1 MEYLAHSA
9 RGGAPPQA
17 YEGHVQNVVRM
28 ASANAEAAAEYAA
41 CDGQLLRQLSPLI
54 AEYHDLG
61 KLDPDNQAVLHQEGS
76 KGSLPVNHVDAGT
89 AHLKDGL
96 GVIPAALAVY
106 SHHCGLPD
114 VMAEK
119 VRKNVCFRDDNPA
132 IRERTDGE
140 LEDLLSV
147 HSSLRGTQPVPE
159 TSAPRGDGSVFYRM
173 LLSCLADADHTDTAL
188 HYRQVGGG
196 TPQTALR
203 AEERLRQMDQRMS
216 EKQGTGLRNELR
228 RELYRECRD
237 METGVNIT
245 ACDAPVGS
253 GKTTA
258 VMAHL
263 LRQAAKRGLRRI
275 FVVLPFTNIITQ
287 SVEIYRELLT
297 LPGENPEEV
306 VAELHHRADY
316 ESVDARALSAQWR
329 APVIVTT
336 AVSFFETL
344 ASNRPSTLRRL
355 HELPGSA
362 VFVDE
367 SHSAL
372 PLRLLPLAW
381 HWMQVLADEWSCY
394 WVLTSGSLVRFW
406 ELEEI
411 APVLRDVPNL
421 TAPELRERLKEFER
435 RRIRYEYLPKPLERV
450 QLARRV
456 LESPGPRLLIVN
468 TVQSAAVMA
477 RELSMLCGQS
487 EDIPLE
493 KRKVLHLSSALCP
506 EDRKTMVDLVR
517 SRMNAKDADS
527 DWVLVATSCVEAGVD
542 FSFHTGFREK
552 ASLLS
557 LLQSAGRV
565 NRGDEYGD
573 AVMWSFS
580 MQDDALL
587 SANPA
592 FQDSSY
598 VLTRMLERGIP
609 VAPERSTQSVRNEL
623 NRGGT
628 PELVKTLRKAEKSRN
643 FREVA
648 KAFHVIEGDTVL
660 VIADTELAQSIRE
673 GKLDWTALQRKGI
686 PIRRKRAEKLGLPVL
701 TENICEWNRRYDSFL
716 GIMAGSL
723 EYGTGDDLT
732 A

>member
-9 RGGAPPQA
+9 RNGAPAQS
-17 YEGHVQNVVRM
+17 YEGHVQSVVRM
-28 ASANAEAAAEYAA
+28 ANVNAAAAAEYAV
-41 CDGQLLRQLSPLI
+41 CDGWLLRQISFLA

-61 KLDPDNQAVLHQEGS
+61 KLDPANQTALHLEGS

-89 AHLKDGL
+89 AHLKDNL
-96 GVIPAALAVY
+96 NAPLAALAVY
-106 SHHCGLPD
+106 SHHRGLPD
-114 VMAEK
+114 IMKENN
-119 VRKNVCFRDDNPA
+119 RKSACFRDEHPA
-132 IRERTDGE
+132 VRTQTDGE

-147 HSSLRGTQPVPE
+147 HSTLQETKPFPE
-159 TSAPRGDGSVFYRM
+159 TSALRGNQGVFCRM

-188 HYRQVGGG
+188 HYRQIREGA
-196 TPQTALR
+196 PQTALR
-203 AEERLRQMDQRMS
+203 AEERLRQMDQRMAGR
-216 EKQGTGLRNELR
+216 QGAGLRNELR

-237 METGVNIT
+237 TEVSANIAT
-245 ACDAPVGS
+245 CDAPVGS

-275 FVVLPFTNIITQ
+275 FVVLPFTNIIAQ
-287 SVEIYRELLT
+287 SVELYRELLT

-306 VAELHHRADY
+306 VAELHHRAEY

-329 APVIVTT
+329 SPVIVTT

-367 SHSAL
+367 AHGAL
-372 PLRLLPLAW
+372 PLGLLPLAW
-381 HWMQVLADEWSCY
+381 HWMQVLADEWHCY
-394 WVLTSGSLVRFW
+394 WVLASGSLVRFW
-406 ELEEI
+406 ELDEVTS
-411 APVLRDVPNL
+411 APREVPYL

-435 RRIRYEYLPKPLERV
+435 RRIRYEYLPKPLGRS
-450 QLARRV
+450 QLAHRV
-456 LESPGPRLLIVN
+456 LGSPGPRLLIMN

-477 RELSMLCGQS
+477 RELSLICGQS
-487 EDIPLE
+487 GDIPLA

-506 EDRKTMVDLVR
+506 EDRKTVVDLVR
-517 SRMNAKDADS
+517 SRMNTKDADS

-542 FSFHTGFREK
+542 FSFHTGFREI

-565 NRGDEYGD
+565 NRNDEYED

-580 MQDDALL
+580 MQDEALL
-587 SANPA
+587 TSNPG
-592 FQDSSY
+592 FKDSGY
-598 VLTRMLERGIP
+598 VLTRMLERGVHI
-609 VAPERSTQSVRNEL
+609 APERSTQSVRDEL

-628 PELVKTLRKAEKSRN
+628 PDLVKMLRKAEKSLN
-643 FREVA
+643 FPEVD
-648 KAFHVIEGDTVL
+648 KTFKVIDDNTVL
-660 VIADTELAQSIRE
+660 VIADTELIQNIRD
-673 GKLDWTALQRKGI
+673 GKLDWTALQKKGI
-686 PIRRKRAEKLGLPVL
+686 PIREEKAKKLGLPVL
-701 TENICEWNRRYDSFL
+701 TENVYGWNRHYDPFL
-716 GIMAGSL
+716 GIIADSL
-723 EYGTGDDLT
+723 EYETGDDLT
-732 A
+732 V